1 MYSQRKHSANV
12 HSNKQQISVSKIPAK
27 SGNSKRKSSVS
38 IQTDNLP
45 GCGGLCNF
53 GAMPIDEI
61 KEHYSNTL
69 RFLNKC
75 HEYINSILKGE
86 VPTLKVQKL
95 LEFRVPDVPNYFN
108 VVEEFLASNENH
120 SSFEIPNETPSFILK
135 KGEVEN
141 GDAEEVLFDFNQCI
155 QNEDFCIDPSQM
167 ISGTSAPKLVDG
179 EEFQRPSPNE
189 MQMLSNTFEEILKT
203 CNEFENKSIEYMLQH
218 DIALLEP
225 PIQQQQQ
232 TVRHMQ
238 IVDINTQPRGFNL
251 LEYALQSHSRASS
264 DFSSRSSSDQSFDV
278 DRRKPRNTLQ
288 EVFANVK
295 KSFTV
300 LNAAPQ
306 CHSPKRVNELFN
318 KISRESLKHSECD
331 NASKSDKTKRETEN
345 SSSESIILS
354 DEEFYRRRLSNSET
368 WEQPM
373 VQSWCQVN
381 QQSNHRRYQP
391 RKLPPKPLEPE
402 KIPKCPRLKS
412 NPLTLNEKDRTK
424 VDQKVLKTIGLFTE
438 KGDIR
443 PDVISLLEEK
453 RNYKC
458 TQDNTKNVKFRT
470 EKQTNVEVRF
480 NNHNMT
486 MSDITSDESSI
497 EMSPTGT
504 ISDSDLLLSKPP
516 ENNTLKTTRL

>member
-1 MYSQRKHSANV
+1 MYSHRKHPANV
-12 HSNKQQISVSKIPAK
+12 HSNKQQITSSKIPAK
-27 SGNSKRKSSVS
+27 SGYTKRKSSVS

-53 GAMPIDEI
+53 SAMPIDEI

-108 VVEEFLASNENH
+108 VLEEFLAPSENH
-120 SSFEIPNETPSFILK
+120 SSFEISNKNPSFMVK
-135 KGEVEN
+135 QCEEKNE
-141 GDAEEVLFDFNQCI
+141 DAEQVLFNFNQFI
-155 QNEDFCIDPSQM
+155 QNEDFFIDPPQK
-167 ISGTSAPKLVDG
+167 ISGTSAPKLVETDDVKV
-179 EEFQRPSPNE
+179 PSPNE
-189 MQMLSNTFEEILKT
+189 IQMLSNTFEEILQT

-232 TVRHMQ
+232 TVKHMQ
-238 IVDINTQPRGFNL
+238 IVDINHQPKGFNL
-251 LEYALQSHSRASS
+251 LEYALKNRSRASS
-264 DFSSRSSSDQSFDV
+264 DLSSRSSSNQSLNADT
-278 DRRKPRNTLQ
+278 PGNTLQ

-306 CHSPKRVNELFN
+306 CHSPKRVNELFE
-318 KISRESLKHSECD
+318 KISRESLKHSKCD
-331 NASKSDKTKRETEN
+331 DESKSDKINRKMEN

-368 WEQPM
+368 WGQPM
-373 VQSWCQVN
+373 VQSWCQIN
-381 QQSNHRRYQP
+381 QRSSSRKSQP
-391 RKLPPKPLEPE
+391 RKIPPKQPEPE
-402 KIPKCPRLKS
+402 KISKCPRLKS

-438 KGDIR
+438 NGEIR
-443 PDVISLLEEK
+443 PDVITLLEEK
-453 RNYKC
+453 QNFKY
-458 TQDNTKNVKFRT
+458 TQDNAKNVKFRT
-470 EKQTNVEVRF
+470 EKQMNVEVRF

-497 EMSPTGT
+497 GMSPTGT
-504 ISDSDLLLSKPP
+504 ISDSDLLMNKSP
-516 ENNTLKTTRL
+516 ENNTLKTSRL

>member
-1 MYSQRKHSANV
+1 MYSHRKPATV
-12 HSNKQQISVSKIPAK
+12 HTTKQQISTSKIPAK

-53 GAMPIDEI
+53 NAMPIDEI

-95 LEFRVPDVPNYFN
+95 LQFRVPDVPNYFN
-108 VVEEFLASNENH
+108 VVEEFLAPSENH
-120 SSFEIPNETPSFILK
+120 SSSIEISNKNPSFVMK
-135 KGEVEN
+135 KCEVEN
-141 GDAEEVLFDFNQCI
+141 EDAEQVFFDFNQFI
-155 QNEDFCIDPSQM
+155 QNEDFFIDSPQM
-167 ISGTSAPKLVDG
+167 ISGTSAPKLVETD
-179 EEFQRPSPNE
+179 EFQVPSPNE
-189 MQMLSNTFEEILKT
+189 MKMLSSTFEEILKT

-225 PIQQQQQ
+225 PMQQQEQ

-251 LEYALQSHSRASS
+251 LEYALKSRSRASS
-264 DFSSRSSSDQSFDV
+264 NLSSRSSSDQSLNTDH
-278 DRRKPRNTLQ
+278 RKPENTLQ
-288 EVFANVK
+288 EVFNNVK

-306 CHSPKRVNELFN
+306 CHTPKRVNELFE

-331 NASKSDKTKRETEN
+331 NKSNSDKVKREMEN
-345 SSSESIILS
+345 SSSESVILS

-368 WEQPM
+368 WGQPM
-373 VQSWCQVN
+373 VQSWCHIN
-381 QQSNHRRYQP
+381 QQSTSRKYQP
-391 RKLPPKPLEPE
+391 RKILPKQLEPE
-402 KIPKCPRLKS
+402 KVPKYPRLKS

-438 KGDIR
+438 KGEIR

-453 RNYKC
+453 QNNKYS
-458 TQDNTKNVKFRT
+458 QENAKNFKFRT
-470 EKQTNVEVRF
+470 EKQMNVEVRF

-497 EMSPTGT
+497 GMSPTGT
-504 ISDSDLLLSKPP
+504 ISDSDLLMNKPP
-516 ENNTLKTTRL
+516 ENNTLNTRL